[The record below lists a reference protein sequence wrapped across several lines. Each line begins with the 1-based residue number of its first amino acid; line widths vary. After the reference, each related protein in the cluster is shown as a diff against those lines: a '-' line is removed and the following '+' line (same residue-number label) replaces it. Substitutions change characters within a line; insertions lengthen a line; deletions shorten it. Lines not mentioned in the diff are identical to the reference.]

1 MAKRSRASRSS
12 KTRGSRSIAKFAASM
27 SGDVILPGDRLYH
40 GARRVWNHAVNLQPA
55 IIVRCANS
63 EDVVRAV
70 EFARNCELLTAIRSG
85 GHSFAGH
92 GVCEGGMVID
102 LCSMKR
108 AEIDPLDRSITI
120 QTGVIAGELDCLSQA
135 FKLAVP
141 LGSCPSVGVS
151 GYSLGGGEGSLTPK
165 LGYGCDSITR
175 IEVVTAD
182 GQLRTASAGENTDL
196 FWAMRGAGAN
206 FGVATS
212 LQFKLHPV
220 ETVLSGHLKYPLR
233 QAKRILRFLADY
245 APTIP
250 QELFLIAA
258 VLPYPGDRMLDVAVV
273 WSGEVKAGE
282 RVLKPLRTFLK
293 PFEDTIQVKPYLEE
307 QRSGTGSPADGDY
320 SSHRKSGHFEEMSPA
335 IIDVIAEFTASAPS
349 EESGITMIYWHGPW
363 ASGSHDNAFGF
374 RRLGFEFW
382 IHTYWKTASERKR
395 PFEWVEQ
402 FYAAMAPLATEGV
415 YVNGLENEAE
425 ERVIAAYGNKYE
437 RLRRIKKKYDPD
449 NFFRINQN
457 IKPAL

>member
-1 MAKRSRASRSS
+1 MTKGSRASDSG
-12 KTRGSRSIAKFAASM
+12 KTLGSRSIAKFAASM

-55 IIVRCANS
+55 IIARCANS

-70 EFARNCELLTAIRSG
+70 EFARNCGLLTAIRSG

-108 AEIDPLDRSITI
+108 AEIDPLNRSITI
-120 QTGVIAGELDCLSQA
+120 ETGVIAGELDCLSQA

-175 IEVVTAD
+175 IDVVTAD
-182 GQLRTASAGENTDL
+182 GQLRTASAEENPDL

-206 FGVATS
+206 FGGATS

-320 SSHRKSGHFEEMSPA
+320 SSHRKSGHFEQMSPA
-335 IIDVIAEFTASAPS
+335 IIDVIAEFTALAPS

-363 ASGSHDNAFGF
+363 SSGSHDNAFGF